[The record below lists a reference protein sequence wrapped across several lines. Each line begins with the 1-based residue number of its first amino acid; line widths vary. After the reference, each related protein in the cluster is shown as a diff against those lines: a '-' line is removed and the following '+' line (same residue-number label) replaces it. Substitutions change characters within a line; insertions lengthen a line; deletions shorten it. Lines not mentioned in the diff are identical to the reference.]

1 MGTIDIS
8 GAEPASRRRR
18 EGMESPRAKA
28 SPFMN
33 RMPPSAKRMTFI
45 RQSSLFKQR
54 EAPVNPNVTEIDDQ
68 AALTAEIKRLA
79 KDMGVD
85 AIGIAEYVPTV
96 RFEDAEELEHNWVIV
111 FAMTMAYD
119 YMVDIG
125 PNSQTEVHRV
135 YHALDDI
142 GVRLSQQIGAYGY
155 KTRTEPNIAD
165 FPLPAY
171 AWLAGLGEL
180 GKHGS
185 LISPELGSSF
195 RLGAV
200 ATDMPLLVD
209 GPEDY
214 GINEVCTNCQ
224 VCARFC
230 PGDAITH
237 EKKIVNGVERWH
249 VDTPKCEPYFFR
261 MHGCKICLSVCP
273 LNAKGMSKEEFKPMA
288 KVIRETGDAKGML
301 ALIKERTGIDYE
313 AMEYN
318 PEDEGRPRV
327 ETD

>member
-125 PNSQTEVHRV
+125 PNSQIEVHRV

-273 LNAKGMSKEEFKPMA
+273 LNAKGMSKEKFKPMA

>member
-33 RMPPSAKRMTFI
+33 RMPSSAKRMTFI

-79 KDMGVD
+79 KEMGVD

-125 PNSQTEVHRV
+125 PNSQNEVHRV

-237 EKKIVNGVERWH
+237 EKKTVNGVERWH

>member
-96 RFEDAEELEHNWVIV
+96 RFEDAEELEHNCVIV

-237 EKKIVNGVERWH
+237 EKKTVNGVERWH

-273 LNAKGMSKEEFKPMA
+273 LNAKGMSKEKFKPMA

>member
-33 RMPPSAKRMTFI
+33 RMPSSAKRMTFI